1 MDDQIEYG
9 FTTAVFVLEHTA
21 DKITADEAE
30 SGFSEVTKENFWR
43 LWPEVREW
51 AEQLWQRLDDE
62 RSAMARPVEDEELD
76 DVGGGG

>member
-21 DKITADEAE
+21 DKLTPEDAD

-43 LWPEVREW
+43 MWPDVREW
-51 AEQLWQRLDDE
+51 ADALWHRLEEE
-62 RSAMARPVEDEELD
+62 RGSQSRPAEDEELD

>member
-1 MDDQIEYG
+1 MDEQIEYG

-21 DKITADEAE
+21 DKLTPEDAD

-43 LWPEVREW
+43 MWPEVREW
-51 AEQLWQRLDDE
+51 ADSLWHRLEDE
-62 RSAMARPVEDEELD
+62 RGSQSRPAEDEELD

>member
-1 MDDQIEYG
+1 MDEQIEYG

-21 DKITADEAE
+21 DKLTLEDAD

-43 LWPEVREW
+43 MWPEVREW
-51 AEQLWQRLDDE
+51 ADSLWHRLEEE
-62 RSAMARPVEDEELD
+62 RGSQSRPAEDEELD